1 MWIVNWTKQRL
12 FLFVVIEYDEQLFEV
27 QKCLLTVVV
36 LKCLGPRVWPD
47 SCLNQKVSFWSKF
60 NLNLLVTWTSVDP
73 VTEVDS
79 AGGNRMGLYTDRLSK
94 LIKRMN
100 NFYIVNRFTSLKVKE
115 TKREYLHKFRMST
128 ENFQNLLLEL

>member
-1 MWIVNWTKQRL
+1 MPT
-12 FLFVVIEYDEQLFEV
+12 Y
-27 QKCLLTVVV
+27 VVV
-36 LKCLGPRVWPD
+36 LKCLGPRVRPD
-47 SCLNQKVSFWSKF
+47 SCLNQKVSFCSKLDLLIAI
-60 NLNLLVTWTSVDP
+60 LNLFVTWTSVDP
-73 VTEVDS
+73 VSDVVS
-79 AGGNRMGLYTDRLSK
+79 SGGNRIGLYTDRLSK